1 MNNMGGG
8 GSWVDTLFGGGQAA
22 AGGAMYNELNQGL
35 QGSQGLYNQGMGYL
49 SPFMQREPGQYQSY
63 LTALNQ
69 GQNPMDLYN
78 KFAGSYQMSPEAQ
91 AQIQVGQKNAN
102 NAATASGM
110 LGSGAAQTAAAGLA
124 QSVRSQDFDKY
135 MQNLFGLRNQY
146 LGGLG
151 GLQHEGFQAGMQGSN
166 LAEQQAALEQ
176 RYYENMANARA
187 GQEEGEAKGWTNMLG
202 QGIGLAASFF

>member
-1 MNNMGGG
+1 MDWQDM
-8 GSWVDTLFGGGQAA
+8 LFGGGQAS
-22 AGGAMYNELNQGL
+22 AGAAMYNELNQGL

-49 SPFMQREPGQYQSY
+49 SPFMQREPGLYQQYMDTLGQSK
-63 LTALNQ
+63 
-69 GQNPMDLYN
+69 NPMDLYN
-78 KFAGSYQMSPEAQ
+78 QFANSYKMSPEAQ

-135 MQNLFGLRNQY
+135 MQNMFGIRDQY

-151 GLQHEGFQAGMQGSN
+151 GMQKEGFQAGMQGSN

-187 GQEEGEAKGWTNMLG
+187 GQEEGESKGWTNMLG